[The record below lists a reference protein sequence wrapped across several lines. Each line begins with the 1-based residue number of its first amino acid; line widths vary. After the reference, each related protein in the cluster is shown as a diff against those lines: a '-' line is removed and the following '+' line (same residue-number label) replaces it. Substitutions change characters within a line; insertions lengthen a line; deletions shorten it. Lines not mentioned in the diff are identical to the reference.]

1 MIKYL
6 RERLI
11 ERKRAYR
18 RAMLADDGT
27 LNENGKR
34 IMADLKEF
42 CRGERSTTMVSPVS
56 RTVDPLASAHA
67 EGRREVYDRI
77 KQMLH
82 LPERVLVE
90 LGESHEE

>member
-1 MIKYL
+1 M
-6 RERLI
+6 RERLV

-18 RAMLADDGT
+18 RAMLCDDGT

-56 RTVDPLASAHA
+56 RTVDPIASAHA

-77 KQMLH
+77 KQMLY
-82 LPERVLVE
+82 LPDRVLVE
-90 LGESHEE
+90 LGQDGQE

>member
-1 MIKYL
+1 M

-27 LNENGKR
+27 LNDNGRR
-34 IMADLKEF
+34 IMADLKQF
-42 CRGERSTTMVSPVS
+42 CRGEKSTTMVSPVT
-56 RTVDPLASAHA
+56 RTVDPIASAHA

-77 KQMLH
+77 KQMLY
-82 LPERVLVE
+82 LPDRVIAE
-90 LGESHEE
+90 LGEDGQE